1 MSGNTDTCRR
11 ANRWTLPQTLTV
23 LTALCFFLPVA
34 TSKAGDTNPRRQVR
48 PGIKAWIEALTDQHG
63 IGCCATADGIR
74 PREIAWDVTASS
86 YRVKVGTQWL
96 FVPDEA
102 VIKGPNRLGYAVA
115 WLETDWDINSGEKIL
130 SVRCFLPGA
139 AS

>member
-1 MSGNTDTCRR
+1 MSESPDACRR
-11 ANRWTLPQTLTV
+11 TSRWALSPA
-23 LTALCFFLPVA
+23 LTAVTALFLCLPLA
-34 TSKAGDTNPRRQVR
+34 TPQAGDTNSRR
-48 PGIKAWIEALTDQHG
+48 PIGPEIKTWIEALTDQHG
-63 IGCCATADGIR
+63 IGCCAIADGTR
-74 PREIAWDVTASS
+74 PREITWDITASS

-96 FVPDEA
+96 SVPDEA

-115 WLETDWDINSGEKIL
+115 WIDYDWDINTGGMTL